1 MNVSITDIQYY
12 IPKSDYSVDNF
23 VKSKNKNK
31 IIEKT
36 GINKKFKTTND
47 QYATDIAIKA
57 ILKLKK
63 NNDLNTIDYL
73 IYCSQSPE
81 HILPGGASKIQKFIF
96 KDYQIPSIDINLGCS
111 GFIYSYSIAQGLI
124 LSSIAKKVL
133 IVTSDTYSKYID
145 KNDHK
150 NLSIFGDGCSA
161 TIVERSKKNGFKS
174 LFIQGTDGFGY
185 KDLYVPNSALNK
197 NNISKINKNKSDKL
211 YMDGYKVFQF
221 TINKIPKVLKDTLKI
236 NKLSNKNIDYI
247 ILHQAN
253 KNIIE
258 SIARLSFFNKE
269 KFIYSLKYGNT
280 TSSSIPIAI
289 YNSIKQKKIK
299 KNNYLMICGFGV
311 GLSWSSTVI
320 KINQT
325 LINKICQF

>member
-1 MNVSITDIQYY
+1 
-12 IPKSDYSVDNF
+12 
-23 VKSKNKNK
+23 
-31 IIEKT
+31 
-36 GINKKFKTTND
+36 
-47 QYATDIAIKA
+47 
-57 ILKLKK
+57 
-63 NNDLNTIDYL
+63 
-73 IYCSQSPE
+73 
-81 HILPGGASKIQKFIF
+81 
-96 KDYQIPSIDINLGCS
+96 
-111 GFIYSYSIAQGLI
+111 
-124 LSSIAKKVL
+124 
-133 IVTSDTYSKYID
+133 
-145 KNDHK
+145 
-150 NLSIFGDGCSA
+150 
-161 TIVERSKKNGFKS
+161 
-174 LFIQGTDGFGY
+174 
-185 KDLYVPNSALNK
+185 
-197 NNISKINKNKSDKL
+197 
-211 YMDGYKVFQF
+211 MDGYKVFQF